1 MTHRRRDWTEDKH
14 QVQPTCDRL
23 ASYSPPAPKRLEELI
38 DSRIKAGER
47 WEVQIARCDKTPLS
61 PRLRTVEEYRRWYS
75 NRDPHEYAADVWV
88 GDEPRI
94 HLP

>member
-1 MTHRRRDWTEDKH
+1 MTRRKRDWTEKKH
-14 QVQPTCDRL
+14 QAQRTCDRI
-23 ASYSPPAPKRLEELI
+23 ASSPLAPKQLELLI
-38 DSRIKAGER
+38 KSRIKAGER
-47 WEVQIARCDKTPLS
+47 WEVQIARCNQTPLG

-75 NRDPHEYAADVWV
+75 NRDPHEYADSVWV